1 MPDSLPTANAKFGRG
16 LQYYSEKFTFRQ
28 RNPKIICTF
37 EVAMKRIALFPGS
50 FDPFTRGH
58 ASLVESALSLFD
70 EVVVAVGENVSK
82 RGMLPV
88 EARLRLISDLYA
100 GNDRVRVVSYS
111 TLTGDFARE
120 CGAVAMIRGV
130 RNTTDFNFERS
141 IEATNRHLFPELVTV
156 LLMTPAEQ
164 SHISSSVVRE
174 LHAFGRDVS
183 DFMPEGVDI
192 EKYL

>member
-1 MPDSLPTANAKFGRG
+1 M
-16 LQYYSEKFTFRQ
+16 
-28 RNPKIICTF
+28 RNSKNVRTF

-58 ASLVESALSLFD
+58 ASLVEGALRLFD
-70 EVVVAVGENVSK
+70 EVVIAVGENVSK
-82 RGMLPV
+82 RGLLPV
-88 EARLRLISDLYA
+88 EARIRLIADLYA
-100 GNDRVRVVSYS
+100 ANDRVRVVSYS

-156 LLMTPAEQ
+156 LLATPADEA
-164 SHISSSVVRE
+164 HISSSVVRE
-174 LHAFGRDVS
+174 LLSFGRDVS
-183 DFMPEGVDI
+183 DFMPVGVDI